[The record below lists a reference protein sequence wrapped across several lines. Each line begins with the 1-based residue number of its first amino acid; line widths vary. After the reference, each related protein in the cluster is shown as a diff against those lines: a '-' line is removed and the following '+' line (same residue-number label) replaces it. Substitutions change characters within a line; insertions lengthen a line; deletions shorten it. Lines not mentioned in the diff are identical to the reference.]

1 MISGH
6 HQKCCQGYTL
16 IELMIAAALS
26 IFIVSI
32 LNGTLVKTAKFMEE
46 IKATGN
52 LLQTGQYL
60 ASFLENEV
68 SMAGFYGEFDRSA
81 IIGSATSVSVPPE
94 ICQTLNRANITQA
107 MPYAVS
113 GNNNVVKG
121 YRICGSDIVKLG
133 TDVLLVRRVS
143 AQKLKPK
150 SKLKSGEFYVQ
161 SLADSFDVLS
171 GSGSS
176 AVNKINTV
184 SVRRWQQTLY
194 YLSRDNV
201 FKRRRYLKG
210 RYAPAEP
217 LAESVYD
224 FQLEYGL
231 RKTAFVGDCVLSN
244 DLDFV
249 VAPLS
254 LAQWQKVVT
263 VKVYLL
269 LKDSWRGGDKPKITL
284 NYANHQVEIAKGE
297 THKLLEFTFPIMNAL
312 QKN

>member
-1 MISGH
+1 
-6 HQKCCQGYTL
+6 
-16 IELMIAAALS
+16 
-26 IFIVSI
+26 
-32 LNGTLVKTAKFMEE
+32 
-46 IKATGN
+46 
-52 LLQTGQYL
+52 
-60 ASFLENEV
+60 
-68 SMAGFYGEFDRSA
+68 
-81 IIGSATSVSVPPE
+81 
-94 ICQTLNRANITQA
+94 

-113 GNNNVVKG
+113 GNNNVVKD

-224 FQLEYGL
+224 FQLKYGF
-231 RKTAFVGDCVLSN
+231 RKTAVLGDCTLS
-244 DLDFV
+244 DGLDFIA
-249 VAPLS
+249 APLS
-254 LAQWQKVVT
+254 ADQWQQVVS
-263 VKVYLL
+263 VRVYLL
-269 LKDSWRGGDKPKITL
+269 LKDSWQGGDQPKITL
-284 NYANHQVEIAKGE
+284 SDANHQVEIAPGE
-297 THKLLEFTFPIMNAL
+297 TNKLFKITIPIINLL
-312 QKN
+312 QK

>member
-81 IIGSATSVSVPPE
+81 ILDAGNTD
-94 ICQTLNRANITQA
+94 ICQTLTRKIITKA
-107 MPYAVS
+107 IPYVIT
-113 GNNNVVKG
+113 GQNNVVED
-121 YRICGSDIVKLG
+121 YRLCGNEYVKDG
-133 TDVLLVRRVS
+133 TDVLLVRKVS
-143 AQKLKPK
+143 VEKLKPNA
-150 SKLKSGEFYVQ
+150 KLKSGEFYIQ
-161 SLADSFDVLS
+161 SMANSFDVLF
-171 GSGSS
+171 GSGST
-176 AVNKINTV
+176 AANKINTV
-184 SVRRWQQTLY
+184 SVRRWQQTIY
-194 YLSRDNV
+194 YLSKDNV

-217 LAESVYD
+217 LAVGVYD

-254 LAQWQKVVT
+254 LAQWQKVVA

-269 LKDSWRGGDKPKITL
+269 LKDSWRGSDQPKITL

-297 THKLLEFTFPIMNAL
+297 TNKLLEFTVPIMNAL